1 MACGIISS
9 SDSEMDNVVDEEELM
24 HEEEGDLLEEEGD
37 LWEEEGDLWEL
48 EGDLLGDYQIRGD
61 MDI

>member
-24 HEEEGDLLEEEGD
+24 HEEEGDL
-37 LWEEEGDLWEL
+37 WEEEGDLWEF